1 MEKSN
6 ISEVEFQLRKLIT
19 KYSDLFVNHQWPS
32 EHERWVELIF
42 ALVTRISKKPES
54 EIRDIIEELDDLEL
68 LDIKELSNIS
78 KVGNDIDFNSPFAKR
93 VIESLSESR
102 FTEEELKKP
111 GFTEEESKR
120 SLSVMHEAAK
130 GLMEHHSGKI
140 QKYLRKYGQQMVDEL
155 AENFSFTGME
165 EKDIKYAFIYWL
177 QNVLN
182 MPVNLNTESID
193 TFCNRLGISGE
204 KLVKEADNLNI
215 NVALLDDMIEQHI
228 SDEKRGEHG
237 KAK

>member
-6 ISEVEFQLRKLIT
+6 ISEIEFQLRKLIT
-19 KYSDLFVNHQWPS
+19 KYSDLFVYHQWPS

-42 ALVTRISKKPES
+42 ALVTRIGKKPES

-68 LDIKELSNIS
+68 LDIEELSNIS

-102 FTEEELKKP
+102 FTEEGFKKP
-111 GFTEEESKR
+111 GFTEDESK
-120 SLSVMHEAAK
+120 SSFLIMHEAAK
-130 GLMEHHSGKI
+130 SLMERHNGKI

-155 AENFSFTGME
+155 AQNFSFSSMD

-182 MPVNLNTESID
+182 MPLHLEAESIE
-193 TFCNRLGISGE
+193 TFSKDFQITNE
-204 KLVKEADNLNI
+204 ELVREADSLDINI
-215 NVALLDDMIEQHI
+215 ALLDDMIDQHMQNTKK
-228 SDEKRGEHG
+228 DG
-237 KAK
+237 KQNG